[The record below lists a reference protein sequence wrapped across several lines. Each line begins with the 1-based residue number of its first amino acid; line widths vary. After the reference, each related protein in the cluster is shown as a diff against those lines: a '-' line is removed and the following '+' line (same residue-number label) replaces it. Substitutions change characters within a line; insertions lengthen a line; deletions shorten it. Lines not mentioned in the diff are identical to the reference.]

1 MANKYTDILALVNK
15 GNQMGLSNTIKR
27 DYGIPLDFTSVQQNY
42 DEAVKY
48 AATSTL
54 AYVGQPI
61 AVGDKLYIITETAA
75 TKHTVGEGE
84 SAVEYDVFLAEVGSA
99 TEGDGA
105 SVTLKDG
112 KLSITGFELAD
123 GATLPQKQADG
134 SLKWVGIDAIVE
146 GDGNTKTVVATTE
159 GSPISITKTYDEES
173 DTYTYTLGITLP
185 DVYTKEEADALFLTQ
200 EDAAKTYLET
210 TVFNSAKTT
219 IDEALGNRY
228 TKTEADAAFAK
239 KGEDAYDD
247 TELKNRVGSL
257 ETNIAN
263 VYTKD
268 ETYSKAEVNSALAG
282 ITHFTTKVVE
292 DIDEMT
298 EANVLY
304 LVHDDTATGADKYNE
319 YLVIDGTPI
328 MIGDTTT
335 NLADYATKEELAT
348 HVTEAN
354 NKFATKEAL
363 TQHESAAAAAYAT
376 KTQLTEHENAAAAT
390 YATKTELANKADATE
405 LGNYYTKE
413 EVDNKGY
420 AVAETVNSQLAGKA
434 NVATTLAGYGITDAY
449 TKSETVAKTDVYTK
463 TEVDKL
469 LDDVSGGSSETAA
482 SVKRALD
489 GYIQNMDTE
498 VYGAEVVAGWTAE
511 DGTYTPTYAATNS
524 RIDKAETDI
533 ASAQSTAAQG
543 VSLATEAKT
552 AVQALSD
559 GQVKTNKDDISAVKG
574 RLETLETAKG
584 DHETRLGTAEGKI
597 TGLEAQDTVIN
608 SAIGTLQGDV
618 ATLKSEDARIEGLVT
633 AQSGEIAKKADKT
646 ALEALEESVYTK
658 SEVDSLLTGLD
669 LTTVKAD
676 VEANKTAIAG
686 EIARAKSAEQANAD
700 AIAALIGEDTNKTI
714 RAIAAE
720 ETAKVVDS
728 APEAFDTLKEIA
740 IWIENDETGAAAMS
754 SAIAAHST
762 ILAGFG
768 GENEPTDVVSF
779 VNSSI
784 AAAAYQLPVAT
795 VEALGGIKAAAAT
808 LDNGV
813 QVSAEG
819 VATVGRVNVNTL
831 VQTEGDTLVLNGGK
845 A

>member
-61 AVGDKLYIITETAA
+61 AVGDKLYIVTETAA
-75 TKHTVGEGE
+75 AKHTVGEGE
-84 SAVEYDVFLAEVGSA
+84 TAVEYDVFLAEVGSA

-105 SVTLKDG
+105 SITLKDG

-185 DVYTKEEADALFLTQ
+185 DVYTKEEADELFLT
-200 EDAAKTYLET
+200 KTGAEGIYLKT
-210 TVFNSAKTT
+210 TDFNSAKLE
-219 IDEALGNRY
+219 IDGALGERY
-228 TKTEADAAFAK
+228 TKTDADATFAK

-247 TELKNRVGSL
+247 TELTERVSTL
-257 ETNIAN
+257 ETGIQN
-263 VYTKD
+263 VYTKS
-268 ETYSKAEVNSALAG
+268 ETYSKDEVNSALAN
-282 ITHFTTKVVE
+282 ITHFTTKVVAST
-292 DIDEMT
+292 DEMDDPM
-298 EANVLY
+298 VLY
-304 LVHDDTATGADKYNE
+304 LVADIEATGADKYYE
-319 YLVIDGTPI
+319 YLVINGIPTI
-328 MIGDTTT
+328 IGDTTT
-335 NLADYATKEELAT
+335 NLSQYATKEELNNHAT
-348 HVTEAN
+348 TAEQ
-354 NKFATKEAL
+354 T
-363 TQHESAAAAAYAT
+363 YAT
-376 KTQLTEHENAAAAT
+376 KQALEIHASEAAGLYATKDELSEHEETAATT
-390 YATKTELANKADATE
+390 YATKTELASKVDTTK
-405 LGNYYTKE
+405 LTDYYTKE
-413 EVDNKGY
+413 EVENKGY
-420 AVAETVNSQLAGKA
+420 AVAETVESQLAGKA
-434 NVATTLAGYGITDAY
+434 DVATTLAGYGITDAY

-463 TEVDKL
+463 AEVNDL
-469 LDDVSGGSSETAA
+469 LDGISGGSSETAA

-489 GYIQNMDTE
+489 GYIQSMDTE

-511 DGTYTPTYAATNS
+511 DGTYIPTYAATNS
-524 RIDKAETDI
+524 RIDKVEA
-533 ASAQSTAAQG
+533 AAAGAQTAADNAA
-543 VSLATEAKT
+543 SLATSAQT
-552 AVQALSD
+552 AVDDLAA
-559 GQVKTNKDDISAVKG
+559 GQVKTNKEDIDIVKG
-574 RLETLETAKG
+574 RLDTLETAKG
-584 DHETRLGTAEGKI
+584 NHETRLSTAEGKI
-597 TGLEAQDTVIN
+597 TALEGQDETINKTLNTV
-608 SAIGTLQGDV
+608 QGEIS
-618 ATLKSEDARIEGLVT
+618 TLKSKDAELLGLIE
-633 AQSGEIAKKADKT
+633 AQEEALGDKADKT
-646 ALEALEESVYTK
+646 ALETLEGKVYTK
-658 SEVDSLLTGLD
+658 TEVDNLLTSLD

-676 VEANKTAIAG
+676 VEANKTAIAD
-686 EIARAKSAEQANAD
+686 EVTRAKSAEQANAD
-700 AIAALIGEDTNKTI
+700 AISALIGIDTDKTI
-714 RAIAAE
+714 REIAAE

-740 IWIENDETGAAAMS
+740 VWIENDETGAAAIS

-768 GENEPTDVVSF
+768 GEDEPADVVSF

-831 VQTEGDTLVLNGGK
+831 VQTEGDTFILNGGK